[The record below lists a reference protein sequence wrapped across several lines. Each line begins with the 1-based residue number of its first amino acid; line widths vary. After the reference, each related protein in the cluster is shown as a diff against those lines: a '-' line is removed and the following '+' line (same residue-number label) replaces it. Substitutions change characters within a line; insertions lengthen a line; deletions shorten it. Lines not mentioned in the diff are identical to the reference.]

1 MIDSN
6 MVRGENGARVLGNS
20 TASAADGRFA
30 VPLGEAIPAAAPSP
44 SGGTP
49 VIFYIVRHGQTEY
62 NLKHLVQGWCDAPL
76 TEAGV
81 RDARACGRGLARAGI
96 EFAAAYSSDLGR
108 AVQTMGEL
116 LSARSEVAPELALP
130 SRMSDS
136 RIREWCYGDLESR
149 PGTLMRDVLNEGFGC
164 DMPFEELNVRLPET
178 ADAIKRWDASGKAE
192 SWEQIKARLGDFYCD
207 VARKVALSGGGNV
220 LVVTHSFV
228 IRSTM
233 YLLDPARVND
243 PVKIENASVTKVTCD
258 DGFACET
265 GAFSS
270 ALFTLGVTGSTSFL
284 GSRL

>member
-1 MIDSN
+1 
-6 MVRGENGARVLGNS
+6 
-20 TASAADGRFA
+20 
-30 VPLGEAIPAAAPSP
+30 
-44 SGGTP
+44 
-49 VIFYIVRHGQTEY
+49 
-62 NLKHLVQGWCDAPL
+62 
-76 TEAGV
+76 
-81 RDARACGRGLARAGI
+81 
-96 EFAAAYSSDLGR
+96 
-108 AVQTMGEL
+108 
-116 LSARSEVAPELALP
+116 
-130 SRMSDS
+130 MSDS
-136 RIREWCYGDLESR
+136 RIREWCYGDLEAR

>member
-6 MVRGENGARVLGNS
+6 MVRGENGARALGNP
-20 TASAADGRFA
+20 TASAADGRFS
-30 VPLGEAIPAAAPSP
+30 VSLGEATPVAAPSP

-49 VIFYIVRHGQTEY
+49 VTFYIVRHGQTEY
-62 NLKHLVQGWCDAPL
+62 NSRHLVQGWCDAPL
-76 TEAGV
+76 TETGV

-96 EFAAAYSSDLGR
+96 KFAAAYSSDLGR
-108 AVQTMGEL
+108 AVQTMDEL
-116 LSARSEVAPELALP
+116 LSARSEVAPDLAIP
-130 SRMSDS
+130 SCASDS
-136 RIREWCYGDLESR
+136 RIREWCYGDLEAR
-149 PGTLMRDVLNEGFGC
+149 PGTLMRDVLNEGFGR

-178 ADAIKRWDASGKAE
+178 ADVIKRWDASGKAE
-192 SWEQIKARLGDFYCD
+192 GWGQIAARLSDFYCD

-233 YLLDPARVND
+233 YLLDSARVND
-243 PVKIENASVTKVTCD
+243 PAKIENASVTKVTCD
-258 DGFACET
+258 DCFACDT

>member
-1 MIDSN
+1 
-6 MVRGENGARVLGNS
+6 
-20 TASAADGRFA
+20 
-30 VPLGEAIPAAAPSP
+30 
-44 SGGTP
+44 
-49 VIFYIVRHGQTEY
+49 
-62 NLKHLVQGWCDAPL
+62 
-76 TEAGV
+76 
-81 RDARACGRGLARAGI
+81 
-96 EFAAAYSSDLGR
+96 
-108 AVQTMGEL
+108 
-116 LSARSEVAPELALP
+116 
-130 SRMSDS
+130 
-136 RIREWCYGDLESR
+136 
-149 PGTLMRDVLNEGFGC
+149 MRDVLNEGFGC

-192 SWEQIKARLGDFYCD
+192 SWEQIKARLSDFYCD

-258 DGFACET
+258 DCFACDT

>member
-1 MIDSN
+1 
-6 MVRGENGARVLGNS
+6 
-20 TASAADGRFA
+20 
-30 VPLGEAIPAAAPSP
+30 
-44 SGGTP
+44 
-49 VIFYIVRHGQTEY
+49 
-62 NLKHLVQGWCDAPL
+62 
-76 TEAGV
+76 
-81 RDARACGRGLARAGI
+81 
-96 EFAAAYSSDLGR
+96 
-108 AVQTMGEL
+108 MGEL
-116 LSARSEVAPELALP
+116 LSARSEVAPELARP

-136 RIREWCYGDLESR
+136 RIREWCYGDLEAR

-192 SWEQIKARLGDFYCD
+192 SWEQIKARLSDFYCD

-258 DGFACET
+258 DCLACDT
-265 GAFSS
+265 GSFSS

>member
-1 MIDSN
+1 MNDLGD
-6 MVRGENGARVLGNS
+6 VFEVLS
-20 TASAADGRFA
+20 
-30 VPLGEAIPAAAPSP
+30 
-44 SGGTP
+44 
-49 VIFYIVRHGQTEY
+49 
-62 NLKHLVQGWCDAPL
+62 
-76 TEAGV
+76 EAGDVVAV
-81 RDARACGRGLARAGI
+81 RTALQAAGI
-96 EFAAAYSSDLGR
+96 DYD
-108 AVQTMGEL
+108 
-116 LSARSEVAPELALP
+116 SAEATFVP
-130 SRMSDS
+130 SMSV
-136 RIREWCYGDLESR
+136 
-149 PGTLMRDVLNEGFGC
+149 PV
-164 DMPFEELNVRLPET
+164 
-178 ADAIKRWDASGKAE
+178 DA
-192 SWEQIKARLGDFYCD
+192 D

>member
-1 MIDSN
+1 
-6 MVRGENGARVLGNS
+6 MVSGENGARVLGNS

-49 VIFYIVRHGQTEY
+49 VTFYIVRHGQTEY

-130 SRMSDS
+130 SFMSDS
-136 RIREWCYGDLESR
+136 RIREWCYGDLEAR

-164 DMPFEELNVRLPET
+164 DMPFEEPQCLPPGNRRCYQ
-178 ADAIKRWDASGKAE
+178 A
-192 SWEQIKARLGDFYCD
+192 LGRF
-207 VARKVALSGGGNV
+207 R
-220 LVVTHSFV
+220 
-228 IRSTM
+228 
-233 YLLDPARVND
+233 
-243 PVKIENASVTKVTCD
+243 
-258 DGFACET
+258 
-265 GAFSS
+265 
-270 ALFTLGVTGSTSFL
+270 
-284 GSRL
+284 

>member
-1 MIDSN
+1 MC
-6 MVRGENGARVLGNS
+6 S
-20 TASAADGRFA
+20 TR
-30 VPLGEAIPAAAPSP
+30 
-44 SGGTP
+44 
-49 VIFYIVRHGQTEY
+49 
-62 NLKHLVQGWCDAPL
+62 
-76 TEAGV
+76 
-81 RDARACGRGLARAGI
+81 
-96 EFAAAYSSDLGR
+96 DLG
-108 AVQTMGEL
+108 ATC
-116 LSARSEVAPELALP
+116 P
-130 SRMSDS
+130 SRS
-136 RIREWCYGDLESR
+136 
-149 PGTLMRDVLNEGFGC
+149 
-164 DMPFEELNVRLPET
+164 LNVRLPET

-258 DGFACET
+258 DCLACDR

-270 ALFTLGVTGSTSFL
+270 ALFKLGVTGSTSFL